1 MTPFDYLALA
11 VLVISLLVGVLRGVV
26 SELLAL
32 AAWVAAFIAARLWGS
47 EVGSL
52 LLSNWPDPLW
62 RQLTGFVVVLVGVLM
77 CFALLRRVL
86 AMLLK
91 AVGLRP
97 FDRALGAVFGL
108 ARGVLLL
115 FALVMLGGLTPL
127 PKEQWWRGA
136 LLAAPLETG
145 VTAAKPWLPPELAQ
159 RIQYR

>member
-1 MTPFDYLALA
+1 VTPFDYVAIA
-11 VLVISLLVGVLRGVV
+11 VLTVSLLVGVLRGVV

-32 AAWVAAFIAARLWGS
+32 AAWVVAFIAARIWGS
-47 EVGSL
+47 PVGAL
-52 LLSNWPDPLW
+52 LLTNWPDPLW
-62 RQLTGFVVVLVGVLM
+62 QQLTGFVVVLVGVLM

-86 AMLLK
+86 ALLLK

-108 ARGVLLL
+108 ARGVMLL

-136 LLAAPLETG
+136 LMAPPLETG
-145 VTAAKPWLPPELAQ
+145 VLVAKPWLPAELAQ

>member
-1 MTPFDYLALA
+1 MA
-11 VLVISLLVGVLRGVV
+11 ISLLVGVLRGVV

-32 AAWVAAFIAARLWGS
+32 AAWVAAFIAARLWGA
-47 EVGSL
+47 EVGSR

-62 RQLTGFVVVLVGVLM
+62 QQLTGFVVVLVGVLL

-86 AMLLK
+86 ALLLK

-115 FALVMLGGLTPL
+115 FALVMAGGLTPL
-127 PKEQWWRGA
+127 PQEQWWRGA
-136 LLAAPLETG
+136 LLAPPLETG
-145 VTAAKPWLPPELAQ
+145 VVAAKPWLPPELAQ